1 MLNYLCIKMPKY
13 VIDLSNDVIG
23 ATKRESGA
31 ELSQDLSGRRLNLL
45 LELIA
50 IRA

>member
-31 ELSQDLSGRRLNLL
+31 ELSQSWNAYKYVVDD
-45 LELIA
+45 
-50 IRA
+50 